1 MTTLSKVVNAF
12 KIDPITVEI
21 IQSSLNAITDEMF
34 ATMRKT
40 AVSSIIYEVL
50 DFGVALLDAE
60 GNLASS
66 GSGIPGFVGMLEPGV
81 KEVLAKFPTEDI
93 SAGDIFMT
101 NIPHF
106 GGVSHLNDVVLIMPV
121 IDEDVIVGWLSNKAH
136 WADVGGAF
144 PGSIS
149 PDAQDI
155 YQEGLQIPVV
165 RIISAGTINQA
176 LLDVITMNSRIPD
189 TTSGDFWAG
198 VASMRA
204 GEERFQSIIKKYG
217 RETVLYA
224 ISDYIAL
231 GESQALRAMKSLPK
245 GTFKASETL
254 EDGQV
259 MKAAITISDTEFIVD
274 LRDNPPQ
281 NNTAMNCSYAA
292 TVVDAMMIFKAI
304 VLPQGF
310 ANSGSFKPMTVLTD
324 KGSMIDAEYPAAMS
338 TYYEVSMLILDVLWK
353 ALAPY
358 MKESLTAGHY
368 SSICGTFL
376 GGPHPETGKTQGIV
390 EPQLGGW
397 GAGHDCDGASAL
409 YTAYHGD
416 TFNCPVEITEQKHGL
431 MVDRLAL
438 NDAPGGEGEYLGGKG
453 INLDYRILADNWW
466 LTMAY
471 VRSEAGPWGLDGG
484 KEGTTNYVKVLR
496 TDGTEERYSS
506 CTALTVNKGDIIKV
520 FTATGGGYG
529 RPEDRP
535 KSKVLED
542 IKNGYITKKR
552 AQEIYGLKA

>member
-1 MTTLSKVVNAF
+1 MTKLSKVINAF
-12 KIDPITVEI
+12 KIDPITTEI
-21 IQSSLNAITDEMF
+21 IQSSLTAITDEMF

-81 KEVLAKFPTEDI
+81 KEVLAKFPAEDI

-121 IDEDVIVGWLSNKAH
+121 IDNGVIVGWLSNKAH

-149 PDAQDI
+149 PDAVDI

-165 RIISAGTINQA
+165 RIIDAGVVNQA

-204 GEERFQSIIKKYG
+204 GEKRFQSIIKKYG

-224 ISDYIAL
+224 ISDYIDL
-231 GESQALRAMKSLPK
+231 GESQALRAMKNLPK
-245 GTFKASETL
+245 GTFEASETL

-259 MKAAITISDTEFIVD
+259 MKAAITITDNEFIID

-324 KGSMIDAEYPAAMS
+324 KGSMIDAEYPC
-338 TYYEVSMLILDVLWK
+338 L
-353 ALAPY
+353 
-358 MKESLTAGHY
+358 
-368 SSICGTFL
+368 
-376 GGPHPETGKTQGIV
+376 
-390 EPQLGGW
+390 
-397 GAGHDCDGASAL
+397 L
-409 YTAYHGD
+409 YTS
-416 TFNCPVEITEQKHGL
+416 PSPR
-431 MVDRLAL
+431 DR
-438 NDAPGGEGEYLGGKG
+438 
-453 INLDYRILADNWW
+453 
-466 LTMAY
+466 T
-471 VRSEAGPWGLDGG
+471 RSRMP
-484 KEGTTNYVKVLR
+484 
-496 TDGTEERYSS
+496 SS
-506 CTALTVNKGDIIKV
+506 A
-520 FTATGGGYG
+520 
-529 RPEDRP
+529 
-535 KSKVLED
+535 
-542 IKNGYITKKR
+542 
-552 AQEIYGLKA
+552 